1 MFDEIVI
8 LTIFLT
14 KWRIFY
20 ILLNLQR
27 SIPLKLIGQL
37 RYERCQKKHKIM
49 KYKIL

>member
-8 LTIFLT
+8 LTIFLP

-27 SIPLKLIGQL
+27 SIPLKLIGQFGVK
-37 RYERCQKKHKIM
+37 RCQKKREVM
-49 KYKIL
+49 N